1 MVQTEVR
8 KMIIGIDFGTC
19 FSSAAIMSGLIP
31 VTNYMKRDT
40 TGMGIPSLF
49 MYSEEDGKELY
60 GEDCATGK
68 AYRHAS
74 DIVRYMKR
82 TVREDPANMERT
94 ITSGGM
100 EYTIQQV
107 IEKYLTF
114 LVSEV
119 RMAAVNSGEFQN
131 TDIEAVTI
139 TAPVGISSGQMMATD
154 YNRFLR
160 ETMMRITGLGEDRV
174 RVLQEPVAAAISY
187 LYSEDIRKRYDW
199 NTSVVVFDLGGGTL
213 DVTVME
219 HNPRTMEYTILAKE
233 GDLQLGGNDWDA
245 ALRKAVLEKV
255 GVEWSGTEEESVLLD
270 RAVTELKVNLSDSEE
285 SMIFFTMDGED
296 RYTRFSRQEFE
307 ECTKDLLER
316 AMGVLEKALTS
327 DLLPE
332 GFSADRIVLVGG
344 SSNMPM
350 IPNGIKGSGFYT
362 GEDVLVFEPS
372 KAIAKGAA
380 VFMKMNHSNG
390 GSAMGPK
397 VVDMVSHTYGFSS
410 RYGGYRDGIYNMIY
424 KGDRFDDSGMVI
436 TKSDTSFI
444 PREDDQTVVS
454 FNIFESECLRGEGFD
469 ENWFDEGNGETF
481 NGLHVSV
488 QVPPEY
494 IGRARA
500 FAMWVKLT
508 MDTSGIL
515 TITVTDRAGNK
526 LAYAS
531 SVEI

>member
-1 MVQTEVR
+1 
-8 KMIIGIDFGTC
+8 MIIGIDFGTC

-60 GEDCATGK
+60 GEDCVTGK

-82 TVREDPANMERT
+82 TVREDPANMDRT
-94 ITSGGM
+94 VRSGGKD
-100 EYTIQQV
+100 YTIQQV

-119 RMAAVNSGEFQN
+119 KMAAVRSGEFEN

-160 ETMMRITGLGEDRV
+160 ETMMRITGLNADRV

-187 LYSEDIRKRYDW
+187 LYSEDIRKRYDG
-199 NTSVVVFDLGGGTL
+199 NASVAVFDMGGGTL
-213 DVTVME
+213 DVTVVE
-219 HNPRTMEYTILAKE
+219 HNPRTMEYSILSKE

-245 ALRKAVLEKV
+245 ALRQAVLDKTV
-255 GVEWSGTEEESVLLD
+255 GEWSGTDEESVLLD
-270 RAVTELKVNLSDSEE
+270 KAVTELKTNLSDSEE
-285 SMIFFTMDGED
+285 SMIFFTMNGKDVFC
-296 RYTRFSRQEFE
+296 RFSREEFE
-307 ECTKDLLER
+307 ECSKDLMDR
-316 AMGVLEKALTS
+316 AMDVLDRAMCS
-327 DLLPE
+327 DTLPE

-350 IPNGIKGSGFYT
+350 IREAIRECT
-362 GEDVLVFEPS
+362 GYSDEDIQIFEPS

-380 VFMKMNHSNG
+380 VFSKMNFSSDG
-390 GSAMGPK
+390 CGRGPK
-397 VVDMVSHTYGFSS
+397 VIDMVTNTYGFGS
-410 RYGGYRDGIYNMIY
+410 RYEGERDCIYNMIY
-424 KGDRFDDSGMVI
+424 KGDRFDGSGMIVK
-436 TKSDTSFI
+436 KSETDFV
-444 PREDDQTVVS
+444 PLRDNQTTVS
-454 FNIFESECLRGEGFD
+454 FNIYESECLSGDGFD
-469 ENWFDEGNGETF
+469 GNWFDKGKGETY

-494 IGRARA
+494 IGKATA
-500 FAMWVKLT
+500 FCMWVTLT
-508 MDTSGIL
+508 LDANGIL
-515 TITVTDRAGNK
+515 TITITDRAGNK
-526 LAYAS
+526 LAYGS
-531 SVEI
+531 SVEISGE

>member
-1 MVQTEVR
+1 
-8 KMIIGIDFGTC
+8 MIIGIDFGTC

-31 VTNYMKRDT
+31 VTNYMKKDT

-49 MYSEEDGKELY
+49 MYNADKDMEMY
-60 GEDCATGK
+60 GEDCATGE

-94 ITSGGM
+94 ITSGGR

-114 LVSEV
+114 LVSEIK
-119 RMAAVNSGEFQN
+119 MAAVRSGEFEN

-160 ETMMRITGLGEDRV
+160 ETMMRITGLGEDKV
-174 RVLQEPVAAAISY
+174 RILQEPVAAAISY
-187 LYSEDIRKRYDW
+187 LYSEDIRKRYEDK
-199 NTSVVVFDLGGGTL
+199 TSVVVFDMGGGTL

-245 ALRKAVLEKV
+245 ALRQAVLDKI
-255 GVEWSGTEEESVLLD
+255 GIEWSGTDEEGVLLD
-270 RAVTELKVNLSDSEE
+270 KAITELKVKLSESEE
-285 SMIFFTMDGED
+285 SMVFFTMNGDDEYI
-296 RYTRFSRQEFE
+296 RFTRTEFE

-316 AMGVLEKALTS
+316 ALDVLEKAMYSET
-327 DLLPE
+327 LPE
-332 GFSADRIVLVGG
+332 GFEADRIVLVGG

-350 IPNGIKGSGFYT
+350 IYNGIKSRTSYS
-362 GEDVLVFEPS
+362 EDSIMIYEPS
-372 KAIAKGAA
+372 KAICKGAA
-380 VFMKMNHSNG
+380 VYTKMNFSSG

-397 VVDMVSHTYGFSS
+397 VIDMVTHTYGFGSMYQS
-410 RYGGYRDGIYNMIY
+410 TRDCIYNMIY
-424 KGDRFDDSGMVI
+424 KGDRFEDNGIIVR
-436 TKSDTSFI
+436 KSDSSFV
-444 PREDDQTVVS
+444 PLRDEQTTVS
-454 FNIFESECLRGEGFD
+454 FDIYESECLKGEGFD
-469 ENWFDEGNGETF
+469 GNWFDEGNGETS
-481 NGLHVSV
+481 NGMHVSV

-500 FAMWVKLT
+500 FCMWVTLT
-508 MDTSGIL
+508 LDTSGIL
-515 TITVTDRAGNK
+515 TITVTDRAGNR

-531 SVEI
+531 SVGTCPGQ